1 MRLVMNEPVERM
13 DRPYA
18 RRWWALLVLCLS
30 LLIIV
35 MANTALTVAAPDMTR
50 DLGLSSADLQW
61 VIDGYTVPYA
71 ALMLLLGA
79 IGDKYSRRGALV
91 LGLVVFGGGAVAGS
105 LVGSSTGV
113 IAARAVMGVGAALI
127 MPATLSLLAATFPRA
142 ERAKAI
148 VLWTATAGLA
158 IAAGPLVAGALLENH
173 GWSSTFLINVPIAAL
188 AIVGALVL
196 VPPSKAAHHNRIDYV
211 GGLLSVVWIGSLVY
225 MIIEG
230 PHFGWGVKAVTA
242 AVVAGAG
249 LVLFVLWEL
258 RHPRP
263 VIDVRRFA
271 NRRFAGSNLAVAL
284 FFLAVFGAFY
294 YLTQHLQ
301 FVLGYDALDTGV
313 RMLPLAG
320 AVFVGSA
327 LTGYLTPRI
336 GMRFT
341 VTAGM
346 VGGTVALA
354 LLTRVDA
361 SSSYGDLVLPLV
373 MLGLAIGL
381 ALSPCTDAIMGAFPE
396 AELGVGG
403 AVNDTSL
410 ELGGSLGI
418 AILGSVLA
426 SSYSS
431 HLADATAGS
440 KLPAGA
446 LATAQDS
453 VGAGYAVAQGI
464 GDKARQLGEQAAQ
477 SANAEQ
483 AAQLKAQAGQ
493 LADGARQMADAVGS
507 SFSDAVAHTSLV
519 GAVILGVG
527 TVLVAVLLPSK
538 ARTEAEAEIDAD
550 ADADADADT
559 ETETG
564 VVSETGAGSETEAG
578 AVSDTETEAGSGT
591 DADAGSEAGVGAGVS
606 TGAEAPAGKPAEA
619 EKPVGSEGAS
629 EGGTEA
635 GTVTPRAAVS

>member
-1 MRLVMNEPVERM
+1 MRFVMNEPVERM

-35 MANTALTVAAPDMTR
+35 MANTALTVAAPDMTQ

-91 LGLVVFGGGAVAGS
+91 LGLVVFGGGAVYGYLAGS
-105 LVGSSTGV
+105 AATV
-113 IAARAVMGVGAALI
+113 IAARAVMGTGAALI

-148 VLWTATAGLA
+148 TLWTATAGLA
-158 IAAGPLVAGALLENH
+158 IAAGPLVAGALLQDH
-173 GWSSTFLINVPIAAL
+173 GWSSTFLINVPIAAVAL
-188 AIVGALVL
+188 VAALVL
-196 VPPSKAAHHNRIDYV
+196 VPPSRAAHHERIDYV
-211 GGLLSVVWIGSLVY
+211 GGLLSVVWVGSLVY

-242 AVVAGAG
+242 ATIAGAG
-249 LVLFVLWEL
+249 LVLFVVWEL

-263 VIDVRRFA
+263 VLDVRRFA
-271 NRRFAGSNLAVAL
+271 HRRFAGSNLAVAL

-301 FVLGYDALDTGV
+301 FVLGYDALQTGV

-336 GMRFT
+336 GMRIT

-346 VGGTVALA
+346 AGGTAALA
-354 LLTRVDA
+354 LLTRVD
-361 SSSYGDLVLPLV
+361 SGSTYGDFVLPLV
-373 MLGLAIGL
+373 ILGLAIGL

-396 AELGVGG
+396 SELGVGG

-426 SSYSS
+426 GSYSS
-431 HLADATAGS
+431 HLADATGGS
-440 KLPAGA
+440 GLPASA
-446 LATAQDS
+446 LSTAQDS

-464 GDKARQLGEQAAQ
+464 GDRARHL
-477 SANAEQ
+477 AEQ
-483 AAQLKAQAGQ
+483 AAHAQSAQQAGRLKAQADQ
-493 LADGARQMADAVGS
+493 LAHGARQMADAVGS
-507 SFSDAVAHTSLV
+507 SFADAVAHTSLV
-519 GAVILGVG
+519 GAVILGAG
-527 TVLVAVLLPSK
+527 TVLVAMLLP
-538 ARTEAEAEIDAD
+538 RR
-550 ADADADADT
+550 
-559 ETETG
+559 G
-564 VVSETGAGSETEAG
+564 RP
-578 AVSDTETEAGSGT
+578 
-591 DADAGSEAGVGAGVS
+591 
-606 TGAEAPAGKPAEA
+606 APAEQH
-619 EKPVGSEGAS
+619 SEERESA
-629 EGGTEA
+629 TA
-635 GTVTPRAAVS
+635 GTR

>member
-1 MRLVMNEPVERM
+1 MSMRLIRTEPVEGM
-13 DRPYA
+13 TRPYA

-35 MANTALTVAAPDMTR
+35 MANTALTVAAPDMTQ

-91 LGLVVFGGGAVAGS
+91 LGLVVFAGGSVAGS
-105 LVGSSTGV
+105 LVDSATGV

-148 VLWTATAGLA
+148 TLWTATAGLA
-158 IAAGPLVAGALLENH
+158 IAAGPLVAGALLEDH
-173 GWSSTFLINVPIAAL
+173 GWASTFLINVPIAAL
-188 AIVGALVL
+188 AIIGAFVL
-196 VPPSKAAHHNRIDYV
+196 VPPSKAGHHDRIDYV
-211 GGLLSVVWIGSLVY
+211 GGLLSVVWIGALVY

-230 PHFGWGVKAVTA
+230 PHFGWGVKAITA
-242 AVVAGAG
+242 AVAAG
-249 LVLFVLWEL
+249 LGLALFVVWEL

-263 VIDVRRFA
+263 VLDVRRFTQ
-271 NRRFAGSNLAVAL
+271 RRFAGSNLAVAL

-301 FVLGYDALDTGV
+301 FVLGYDALDTGL

-327 LTGYLTPRI
+327 LTGYFTPRV
-336 GMRFT
+336 GMKIT

-346 VGGTVALA
+346 VGGTAALA
-354 LLTRVDA
+354 LLSQVD
-361 SSSYGDLVLPLV
+361 SGSTYGAFVAPLV
-373 MLGLAIGL
+373 VLGLAIGL

-396 AELGVGG
+396 TELGVGG

-418 AILGSVLA
+418 AILGSLL
-426 SSYSS
+426 STSYAA
-431 HLADATAGS
+431 HLTDATNGS

-446 LATAQDS
+446 LSSAQDS
-453 VGAGYAVAQGI
+453 VGAGYQVAQAI
-464 GDKARQLGEQAAQ
+464 GDRAQ
-477 SANAEQ
+477 
-483 AAQLKAQAGQ
+483 Q
-493 LADGARQMADAVGS
+493 LAAGVTGGERGEAGTGGRVEDAGHPTRPGGTPDGGRGRLVLLGRGGPHQPDRGGHPGGGDGAGRCAAAGEERREGERERPRGGAEGTEDAASGADVLADS
-507 SFSDAVAHTSLV
+507 SDSPETSDS
-519 GAVILGVG
+519 
-527 TVLVAVLLPSK
+527 S
-538 ARTEAEAEIDAD
+538 EASSA
-550 ADADADADT
+550 
-559 ETETG
+559 
-564 VVSETGAGSETEAG
+564 SEGSETPE
-578 AVSDTETEAGSGT
+578 
-591 DADAGSEAGVGAGVS
+591 
-606 TGAEAPAGKPAEA
+606 
-619 EKPVGSEGAS
+619 AS
-629 EGGTEA
+629 ELTRTG
-635 GTVTPRAAVS
+635 R

>member
-1 MRLVMNEPVERM
+1 MRLVMTEPAERM

-35 MANTALTVAAPDMTR
+35 MANTALTVAAPDMTE

-91 LGLVVFGGGAVAGS
+91 LGLVVFGGGAVSGYLAGS
-105 LVGSSTGV
+105 ADAV
-113 IAARAVMGVGAALI
+113 IAARAVMGAGAAMI

-148 VLWTATAGLA
+148 TLWTATAGLA
-158 IAAGPLVAGALLENH
+158 IAAGPLVAGALLEHH
-173 GWSSTFLINVPIAAL
+173 GWSSTFLINVPVAAL
-188 AIVGALVL
+188 AIVGAFVL
-196 VPPSKAAHHNRIDYV
+196 VPPSKAGRRGRIDYG
-211 GGLLSVVWIGSLVY
+211 GGLLSVVWIGALVY

-230 PHFGWGVKAVTA
+230 PHFGWGAKAVTA
-242 AVVAGAG
+242 AVVAGVA
-249 LVLFVLWEL
+249 LVAFVLWEL

-263 VIDVRRFA
+263 VLDVRRFTD
-271 NRRFAGSNLAVAL
+271 RGFAGSNLAVAL

-301 FVLGYDALDTGV
+301 FVLGYDALDTGL

-327 LTGYLTPRI
+327 LTGYLTPRV
-336 GMRFT
+336 GMKWT

-346 VGGTVALA
+346 AGGTAALA
-354 LLTRVDA
+354 LLTQVD
-361 SSSYGDLVLPLV
+361 SGSSYGDFVAPLIV
-373 MLGLAIGL
+373 LGLAIGL

-396 AELGVGG
+396 SELGVGG

-418 AILGSVLA
+418 AILGSLLA
-426 SSYSS
+426 TSYSG
-431 HLADATAGS
+431 HLSDATAGS
-440 KLPAGA
+440 RLPGSS
-446 LATAQDS
+446 LSTAQDS

-464 GDKARQLGEQAAQ
+464 GDRARQL
-477 SANAEQ
+477 AEQ
-483 AAQLKAQAGQ
+483 AVHTSDPQQAERLRAQAEQ
-493 LADGARQMADAVGS
+493 LASGARQMADAVGA

-519 GAVILGVG
+519 GAVVLGVG
-527 TVLVAVLLPSK
+527 TVAVALLLPGRGK
-538 ARTEAEAEIDAD
+538 AVEESAEEGRQTE
-550 ADADADADT
+550 
-559 ETETG
+559 
-564 VVSETGAGSETEAG
+564 S
-578 AVSDTETEAGSGT
+578 
-591 DADAGSEAGVGAGVS
+591 VGA
-606 TGAEAPAGKPAEA
+606 
-619 EKPVGSEGAS
+619 
-629 EGGTEA
+629 
-635 GTVTPRAAVS
+635 R

>member
-1 MRLVMNEPVERM
+1 MGLVIKEPVETM
-13 DRPYA
+13 GAPYR

-35 MANTALTVAAPDMTR
+35 MANTALTVAAPDMTK
-50 DLGLSSADLQW
+50 DLGLSSSDLQW

-91 LGLVVFGGGAVAGS
+91 LGLLVFAGASVAGS
-105 LVGSSTGV
+105 LVESSTGV
-113 IAARAVMGVGAALI
+113 IASRAVMGVGAALI
-127 MPATLSLLAATFPRA
+127 MPATLSLLASTFPRA

-148 VLWTATAGLA
+148 LLWTATAGIA

-173 GWSSTFLINVPIAAL
+173 GWASTFLINVPIALL
-188 AIVGALVL
+188 AVVGAFVL
-196 VPPSKAAHHNRIDYV
+196 VPPSRAAHHDRIDYV
-211 GGLLSVVWIGSLVY
+211 GGLLSVVSVGALVY
-225 MIIEG
+225 MIIQG
-230 PHFGWGVKAVTA
+230 PHFGWDAKAITA
-242 AVVAGAG
+242 AVVAGLG
-249 LVLFVLWEL
+249 FVFFVLWEL

-263 VIDVRRFA
+263 VLNVRRFA
-271 NRRFAGSNLAVAL
+271 HRMFSGSLLAVAL

-301 FVLGYDALDTGV
+301 FVLGYTPLETGI

-327 LTGYLTPRI
+327 LTGLLTPRL
-336 GMRFT
+336 GMKVT
-341 VTAGM
+341 VSAGM
-346 VGGTVALA
+346 VAGTVALA
-354 LLTRVDA
+354 LLTRVD
-361 SSSYGDLVLPLV
+361 SGSGYGDFLAPLII
-373 MLGLAIGL
+373 LGVAIGL

-426 SSYSS
+426 KSYSS
-431 HLADATAGS
+431 HLADATAGT
-440 KLPAGA
+440 KLPASA

-464 GDKARQLGEQAAQ
+464 GDQARQLGAQALHAGTPQ
-477 SANAEQ
+477 Q
-483 AAQLKAQAGQ
+483 AAQLKAQAEQ
-493 LADGARQMADAVGS
+493 LAAGAQQMSHAVGS
-507 SFSDAVAHTSLV
+507 AFSDAVARTSLV

-527 TVLVAVLLPSK
+527 TVLVAVLLPRRDK
-538 ARTEAEAEIDAD
+538 GEAQP
-550 ADADADADT
+550 
-559 ETETG
+559 
-564 VVSETGAGSETEAG
+564 SET
-578 AVSDTETEAGSGT
+578 
-591 DADAGSEAGVGAGVS
+591 
-606 TGAEAPAGKPAEA
+606 AEERRTL
-619 EKPVGSEGAS
+619 PV
-629 EGGTEA
+629 
-635 GTVTPRAAVS
+635 

>member
-1 MRLVMNEPVERM
+1 MRLVMTEPAERM

-35 MANTALTVAAPDMTR
+35 MANTALTVAAPDMTE

-91 LGLVVFGGGAVAGS
+91 LGLVVFAGGAVSGYLAGS
-105 LVGSSTGV
+105 AESV
-113 IAARAVMGVGAALI
+113 IAARAVMGAGAAMI

-148 VLWTATAGLA
+148 TLWTATAGLA
-158 IAAGPLVAGALLENH
+158 IAAGPLVAGALLEHH
-173 GWSSTFLINVPIAAL
+173 GWSSTFLINVPVAAL
-188 AIVGALVL
+188 AVVGALVL
-196 VPPSKAAHHNRIDYV
+196 VPPSKAGHHGRIDYG
-211 GGLLSVVWIGSLVY
+211 GGLLSVVWIGALVY
-225 MIIEG
+225 TIIEG
-230 PHFGWGVKAVTA
+230 PHFGWGTKAVTA
-242 AVVAGAG
+242 AVVAGVA
-249 LVLFVLWEL
+249 LVAFVLWEL

-263 VIDVRRFA
+263 VLDVRRFTD
-271 NRRFAGSNLAVAL
+271 RGFAGSNLAVAL

-301 FVLGYDALDTGV
+301 FVLGYDALDTGL

-327 LTGYLTPRI
+327 LTGYLTPRV
-336 GMRFT
+336 GMKWT

-346 VGGTVALA
+346 VGGTAALA
-354 LLTRVDA
+354 LLTQVD
-361 SSSYGDLVLPLV
+361 SGSSYGDFVAPLIV
-373 MLGLAIGL
+373 LGLAIGL

-396 AELGVGG
+396 SELGVGG

-418 AILGSVLA
+418 AVLGSLLA
-426 SSYSS
+426 TSYSG
-431 HLADATAGS
+431 HLSGATAGS
-440 KLPAGA
+440 RLPGSS
-446 LATAQDS
+446 LETAQDS

-464 GDKARQLGEQAAQ
+464 GDRARQL
-477 SANAEQ
+477 AEQ
-483 AAQLKAQAGQ
+483 AAHTSDPQQAERLRAQAEQ
-493 LADGARQMADAVGS
+493 LAGGARQMADAVGS
-507 SFSDAVAHTSLV
+507 SFADAVAHTSLA

-527 TVLVAVLLPSK
+527 TVVVAVLLPRKGK
-538 ARTEAEAEIDAD
+538 AVDE
-550 ADADADADT
+550 
-559 ETETG
+559 
-564 VVSETGAGSETEAG
+564 
-578 AVSDTETEAGSGT
+578 
-591 DADAGSEAGVGAGVS
+591 
-606 TGAEAPAGKPAEA
+606 GAEDRES
-619 EKPVGSEGAS
+619 ESVG
-629 EGGTEA
+629 
-635 GTVTPRAAVS
+635 

>member
-1 MRLVMNEPVERM
+1 MRLVMTEPVERM
-13 DRPYA
+13 ERPYA

-35 MANTALTVAAPDMTR
+35 MANTALTVAAPDMTK

-91 LGLVVFGGGAVAGS
+91 LGLVVFGGGAVFGYLADS
-105 LVGSSTGV
+105 AATV

-148 VLWTATAGLA
+148 TLWTATAGLA
-158 IAAGPLVAGALLENH
+158 IAAGPVVAGALLRDH
-173 GWSSTFLINVPIAAL
+173 GWSSTFLINVPVAAVALIAAF
-188 AIVGALVL
+188 VL
-196 VPPSKAAHHNRIDYV
+196 VPPSKAGHHDRIDYV
-211 GGLLSVVWIGSLVY
+211 GGVLSVIWTAALVY

-230 PHFGWGVKAVTA
+230 PHFGWGAKAIGA
-242 AVVAGAG
+242 AVVAGVG
-249 LVLFVLWEL
+249 LVVFVLWEL

-263 VIDVRRFA
+263 ILDVRRFTA
-271 NRRFAGSNLAVAL
+271 RRFAGSNLAVAL

-301 FVLGYDALDTGV
+301 FVLGYDALQTGV

-327 LTGYLTPRI
+327 LTALLTPRV
-336 GMRFT
+336 GMKWT
-341 VTAGM
+341 VGAGM
-346 VGGTVALA
+346 AGGTVALA

-361 SSSYGDLVLPLV
+361 GSAYGDFVAPLII
-373 MLGLAIGL
+373 LGLAIGL

-396 AELGVGG
+396 SELGVGG

-418 AILGSVLA
+418 AILGSLLA
-426 SSYSS
+426 TSYSD
-431 HLADATAGS
+431 HLSDATQGS
-440 KLPAGA
+440 KLPASA
-446 LATAQDS
+446 LDTAQDS

-464 GDKARQLGEQAAQ
+464 GEKAHEAAARAQQATDPQ
-477 SANAEQ
+477 Q
-483 AAQLKAQAGQ
+483 AAQLKQQAGE
-493 LADGARQMADAVGS
+493 LASGARQMADAVGS
-507 SFSDAVAHTSLV
+507 AFSDAVAHTSLV

-527 TVLVAVLLPSK
+527 TVLVAVLLP
-538 ARTEAEAEIDAD
+538 RREAA
-550 ADADADADT
+550 
-559 ETETG
+559 
-564 VVSETGAGSETEAG
+564 
-578 AVSDTETEAGSGT
+578 
-591 DADAGSEAGVGAGVS
+591 
-606 TGAEAPAGKPAEA
+606 APGGQDA
-619 EKPVGSEGAS
+619 EKELADSRTA
-629 EGGTEA
+629 
-635 GTVTPRAAVS
+635 

>member
-1 MRLVMNEPVERM
+1 MRLVMNEPAERM

-79 IGDKYSRRGALV
+79 IGDKYSRRGALA
-91 LGLVVFGGGAVAGS
+91 LGLVVFGGGAVLGYFADS
-105 LVGSSTGV
+105 AAAV

-142 ERAKAI
+142 ERVKAI
-148 VLWTATAGLA
+148 TLWTATAGLA
-158 IAAGPLVAGALLENH
+158 IAAGPLVAGALLQDH
-173 GWSSTFLINVPIAAL
+173 GWSSTFLINVPVAAVAL
-188 AIVGALVL
+188 VGTFVL
-196 VPPSKAAHHNRIDYV
+196 VPPSRAARHGRIDYV

-230 PHFGWGVKAVTA
+230 PHFGWDAKAVTA
-242 AVVAGAG
+242 AAVAGVS
-249 LVLFVLWEL
+249 LVAFVLWEL

-263 VIDVRRFA
+263 VLDVRRFTQ
-271 NRRFAGSNLAVAL
+271 RRFAGSNLAVAL

-301 FVLGYDALDTGV
+301 FVLGYDALATGL

-320 AVFVGSA
+320 AVFAGSA
-327 LTGYLTPRI
+327 LTGYLTPRV
-336 GMRFT
+336 GMKWT

-346 VGGTVALA
+346 VGGTAALA
-354 LLTRVDA
+354 LLTRVDG
-361 SSSYGDLVLPLV
+361 SSGYGDLVAPLV
-373 MLGLAIGL
+373 ILGLAIGL

-396 AELGVGG
+396 SELGVGG

-418 AILGSVLA
+418 AILGSLL
-426 SSYSS
+426 STSYAQ
-431 HLADATAGS
+431 HLSDATAGS
-440 KLPAGA
+440 GLPAGA
-446 LATAQDS
+446 LSTAQDS

-464 GDKARQLGEQAAQ
+464 GEKAQKLAAQAAHATDPQ
-477 SANAEQ
+477 Q
-483 AAQLKAQAGQ
+483 AAQLKAQAGG
-493 LADGARQMADAVGS
+493 LAEGAQRMKEAVGS
-507 SFSDAVAHTSLV
+507 AFSDAVAHTSLV

-527 TVLVAVLLPSK
+527 TLAVALLLPRGA
-538 ARTEAEAEIDAD
+538 ARDEQPAEEAKE
-550 ADADADADT
+550 
-559 ETETG
+559 
-564 VVSETGAGSETEAG
+564 
-578 AVSDTETEAGSGT
+578 
-591 DADAGSEAGVGAGVS
+591 
-606 TGAEAPAGKPAEA
+606 PAG
-619 EKPVGSEGAS
+619 
-629 EGGTEA
+629 GG
-635 GTVTPRAAVS
+635 VKSAARV

>member
-1 MRLVMNEPVERM
+1 MRLVMNQPVDRM
-13 DRPYA
+13 ERPYP

-35 MANTALTVAAPDMTR
+35 MANTALTVAAPDMTQ

-91 LGLVVFGGGAVAGS
+91 LGLVVFAGGAVFGYLAGS
-105 LVGSSTGV
+105 AGQV

-173 GWSSTFLINVPIAAL
+173 GWSATFLINVPVAAVAL
-188 AIVGALVL
+188 VGAFVL
-196 VPPSKAAHHNRIDYV
+196 VPPSKAGHHDRVDLV
-211 GGLLSVVWIGSLVY
+211 GGLLSVVWIGALVY

-230 PHFGWGVKAVTA
+230 PHFGWGPKAVTA
-242 AVVAGAG
+242 AVVAGVG
-249 LVLFVLWEL
+249 LLAFVGWEL
-258 RHPRP
+258 RHPNA
-263 VIDVRRFA
+263 VLDVRRFA
-271 NRRFAGSNLAVAL
+271 HRGFAGANLAVAL

-301 FVLGYDALDTGV
+301 FVLGYDALDTGL

-327 LTGYLTPRI
+327 LTGYLTPRT
-336 GMRFT
+336 GMKWT
-341 VTAGM
+341 VGAGM
-346 VGGTVALA
+346 ALGTLALA

-361 SSSYGDLVLPLV
+361 GSAYGDFVAPLII
-373 MLGLAIGL
+373 LGVAIGL

-396 AELGVGG
+396 SDLGVGG

-418 AILGSVLA
+418 AILGSLLGT
-426 SSYSS
+426 SYSD
-431 HLADATAGS
+431 HLADAADGAG
-440 KLPAGA
+440 LPAA
-446 LATAQDS
+446 TLATAQDS
-453 VGAGYAVAQGI
+453 VGAGYEVARGV
-464 GDKARQLGEQAAQ
+464 GEKAQALAAQAAQ
-477 SANAEQ
+477 ATDPQQ
-483 AAQLKAQAGQ
+483 AAGLKAQAEQ
-493 LADGARQMADAVGS
+493 LAQGARQMADAVGS
-507 SFSDAVAHTSLV
+507 SFADAVAHTSLV

-527 TVLVAVLLPSK
+527 TVLVTLLLPRK
-538 ARTEAEAEIDAD
+538 
-550 ADADADADT
+550 
-559 ETETG
+559 G
-564 VVSETGAGSETEAG
+564 AG
-578 AVSDTETEAGSGT
+578 AVEIGVTRSESTEEGDGGTEGEQ
-591 DADAGSEAGVGAGVS
+591 SEDRKSEG
-606 TGAEAPAGKPAEA
+606 GKPADEQA
-619 EKPVGSEGAS
+619 RSEHARGDGSGGDDSGGEGS
-629 EGGTEA
+629 RSRKGGR
-635 GTVTPRAAVS
+635 GRADKESARR

>member
-1 MRLVMNEPVERM
+1 MRLVMTEPAERM
-13 DRPYA
+13 DRPYT

-35 MANTALTVAAPDMTR
+35 MANTALTVAAPAMTE

-91 LGLVVFGGGAVAGS
+91 LGLVVFGGGAVSGYLADS
-105 LVGSSTGV
+105 ATAV
-113 IAARAVMGVGAALI
+113 IAARAVMGAGAAMI

-148 VLWTATAGLA
+148 TLWTATAGLA
-158 IAAGPLVAGALLENH
+158 IAAGPLVAGALLEHH
-173 GWSSTFLINVPIAAL
+173 GWSSTFLINVPVAAL
-188 AIVGALVL
+188 AIVGAFVL
-196 VPPSKAAHHNRIDYV
+196 VPPSKAAHPGRIDYG
-211 GGLLSVVWIGSLVY
+211 GGLLSVLWIGALVY

-230 PHFGWGVKAVTA
+230 PHFGWGTKAVTA
-242 AVVAGAG
+242 AVVAVVA
-249 LVLFVLWEL
+249 LVAFVLWEL

-263 VIDVRRFA
+263 VLDVRRFTD
-271 NRRFAGSNLAVAL
+271 RRFAGSNLAVAL

-301 FVLGYDALDTGV
+301 FVLGYDALDTGL

-327 LTGYLTPRI
+327 LTGYLTPRT
-336 GMRFT
+336 GMKWT

-346 VGGTVALA
+346 VGGTAALA
-354 LLTRVDA
+354 LLTRVD
-361 SSSYGDLVLPLV
+361 SGSSYGDFVAPLIV
-373 MLGLAIGL
+373 LGLAIGL

-396 AELGVGG
+396 SELGVGG

-418 AILGSVLA
+418 AILGSLLA
-426 SSYSS
+426 TSYSG
-431 HLADATAGS
+431 HLSDATAGS
-440 KLPAGA
+440 RLPGSS
-446 LATAQDS
+446 LETAQDS

-464 GDKARQLGEQAAQ
+464 GDKARQL
-477 SANAEQ
+477 AEQ
-483 AAQLKAQAGQ
+483 AAHASDPQQAERLKAQAGQ
-493 LADGARQMADAVGS
+493 LADGARQMADAVGA

-519 GAVILGVG
+519 GAVVLGVG
-527 TVLVAVLLPSK
+527 TVVVALLLPGRGK
-538 ARTEAEAEIDAD
+538 AVEEPVEEDRQAE
-550 ADADADADT
+550 
-559 ETETG
+559 
-564 VVSETGAGSETEAG
+564 S
-578 AVSDTETEAGSGT
+578 
-591 DADAGSEAGVGAGVS
+591 VGA
-606 TGAEAPAGKPAEA
+606 
-619 EKPVGSEGAS
+619 
-629 EGGTEA
+629 
-635 GTVTPRAAVS
+635 R

>member
-13 DRPYA
+13 EGGPYA
-18 RRWWALLVLCLS
+18 KRWWALLVLCLS

-35 MANTALTVAAPDMTR
+35 MANTALTVAAPDMTQ
-50 DLGLSSADLQW
+50 DLGLTSSDLQW

-91 LGLVVFGGGAVAGS
+91 LGLVVFGAGSVAGS
-105 LVGSSTGV
+105 LVDSSTGV
-113 IAARAVMGVGAALI
+113 IAARAVMGVGAAMI

-173 GWSSTFLINVPIAAL
+173 GWSSTFLINVPVAAL
-188 AIVGALVL
+188 AIVGAFTL
-196 VPPSKAAHHNRIDYV
+196 VPPSKAARHGRIDYV
-211 GGLLSVVWIGSLVY
+211 GGLLSVVWTGALVY
-225 MIIEG
+225 MIIQG
-230 PHFGWGVKAVTA
+230 PHFGWDAKAVAA

-249 LVLFVLWEL
+249 LVAFVAWEL

-263 VIDVRRFA
+263 VLDVRRFLD
-271 NRRFAGSNLAVAL
+271 RGFAGSNLAVAL

-301 FVLGYDALDTGV
+301 FVLGYDPFDTGV

-327 LTGYLTPRI
+327 LTGFLTPRL
-336 GMRFT
+336 GMKVT

-346 VGGTVALA
+346 ALGTLALA

-361 SSSYGDLVLPLV
+361 ASAYGDFVAPLV
-373 MLGLAIGL
+373 VLGVAIGL

-418 AILGSVLA
+418 ALLGSVLA

-431 HLADATAGS
+431 HLADATEGS
-440 KLPAGA
+440 GLPASA

-453 VGAGYAVAQGI
+453 VGAGYAVAHGI
-464 GDKARQLGEQAAQ
+464 GEQAAH
-477 SANAEQ
+477 AAPAQ
-483 AAQLKAQAGQ
+483 AAQLAE
-493 LADGARQMADAVGS
+493 GARRMTDAVGS
-507 SFSDAVAHTSLV
+507 AFADAVAHTSLV
-519 GAVILGVG
+519 GAAILAVG
-527 TVLVAVLLPSK
+527 TVLVAALLPGRK
-538 ARTEAEAEIDAD
+538 ARTEAEAE
-550 ADADADADT
+550 
-559 ETETG
+559 TG
-564 VVSETGAGSETEAG
+564 DRE
-578 AVSDTETEAGSGT
+578 
-591 DADAGSEAGVGAGVS
+591 
-606 TGAEAPAGKPAEA
+606 
-619 EKPVGSEGAS
+619 PVR
-629 EGGTEA
+629 
-635 GTVTPRAAVS
+635 V

>member
-1 MRLVMNEPVERM
+1 MGA
-13 DRPYA
+13 PYR

-35 MANTALTVAAPDMTR
+35 MANTALTVAAPDMTK
-50 DLGLSSADLQW
+50 DLGLSSSDLQW

-91 LGLVVFGGGAVAGS
+91 LGLLVFAGASVAGS
-105 LVGSSTGV
+105 LVDSSTGV
-113 IAARAVMGVGAALI
+113 IASRAVMGVGAALI
-127 MPATLSLLAATFPRA
+127 MPATLSLLASTFPRA

-148 VLWTATAGLA
+148 LLWTATAGIA

-173 GWSSTFLINVPIAAL
+173 GWASTFLINVPIALL
-188 AIVGALVL
+188 AVLGAFVL
-196 VPPSKAAHHNRIDYV
+196 VPPSKAAHHDRIDYV
-211 GGLLSVVWIGSLVY
+211 GGLLSVVSVGALVY
-225 MIIEG
+225 MIIQG
-230 PHFGWGVKAVTA
+230 PHFGWDAKAISA
-242 AVVAGAG
+242 AVVAGLG
-249 LVLFVLWEL
+249 FVVFVLWEL

-263 VIDVRRFA
+263 VLDVRRFA
-271 NRRFAGSNLAVAL
+271 HRMFSGSLLAVAL

-301 FVLGYDALDTGV
+301 FVLGYTPLETGI

-327 LTGYLTPRI
+327 LTGFLTPRL
-336 GMRFT
+336 GMKVT

-346 VGGTVALA
+346 VAGTVALA
-354 LLTRVDA
+354 LLTRIDA
-361 SSSYGDLVLPLV
+361 GSGYGDFLAPLII
-373 MLGLAIGL
+373 LGVAIGL

-426 SSYSS
+426 GSYSS

-440 KLPAGA
+440 KLPASA

-464 GDKARQLGEQAAQ
+464 GEQAKQLGAQALHAGTPQ
-477 SANAEQ
+477 Q
-483 AAQLKAQAGQ
+483 AAQLKAQAEQ
-493 LADGARQMADAVGS
+493 LGAGAQQMSHAVGS
-507 SFSDAVAHTSLV
+507 AFSDAVAHTSLI

-527 TVLVAVLLPSK
+527 TVLVAVLLPRRGK
-538 ARTEAEAEIDAD
+538 GDAQQEQASD
-550 ADADADADT
+550 
-559 ETETG
+559 
-564 VVSETGAGSETEAG
+564 GSEREP
-578 AVSDTETEAGSGT
+578 VS
-591 DADAGSEAGVGAGVS
+591 V
-606 TGAEAPAGKPAEA
+606 
-619 EKPVGSEGAS
+619 
-629 EGGTEA
+629 
-635 GTVTPRAAVS
+635 

>member
-1 MRLVMNEPVERM
+1 MRLVMNQPVERM

-35 MANTALTVAAPDMTR
+35 MANTALTVAAPDMTT

-71 ALMLLLGA
+71 ALMLLFGA

-91 LGLVVFGGGAVAGS
+91 LGLVVFGAGAVTGS
-105 LVGSSTGV
+105 LVDSATGV
-113 IAARAVMGVGAALI
+113 ITARAIMGFGAALI

-148 VLWTATAGLA
+148 LLWTATAGLA

-173 GWSSTFLINVPIAAL
+173 GWASTFLINVPVAAVAL
-188 AIVGALVL
+188 VGALVL
-196 VPPSKAAHHNRIDYV
+196 VPPSKAGHHDRIDYV

-242 AVVAGAG
+242 AVVAGVG
-249 LVLFVLWEL
+249 LVLFVVWEL

-263 VIDVRRFA
+263 VLNVRRFA
-271 NRRFAGSNLAVAL
+271 GRRFAGSNLAVAL

-294 YLTQHLQ
+294 YLTQDLQ
-301 FVLGYDALDTGV
+301 FVLGYDALETGV

-327 LTGYLTPRI
+327 LTGYLTPRL
-336 GMRFT
+336 GMRVT

-346 VGGTVALA
+346 VGGTTALA
-354 LLTRVDA
+354 LLTRIDSA
-361 SSSYGDLVLPLV
+361 SSYGDFVAPLV
-373 MLGLAIGL
+373 ILGLAIGL
-381 ALSPCTDAIMGAFPE
+381 ALSPSTDAIMGAFPE
-396 AELGVGG
+396 SELGVGG

-418 AILGSVLA
+418 AILGSLL
-426 SSYSS
+426 STSYGS

-440 KLPAGA
+440 KLPSST
-446 LATAQDS
+446 LSTAQDS
-453 VGAGYAVAQGI
+453 VGAGYAVASAMS
-464 GDKARQLGEQAAQ
+464 DRAQAL
-477 SANAEQ
+477 AEQ
-483 AAQLKAQAGQ
+483 AASAGSAERAAQLKSQAGE
-493 LADGARQMADAVGS
+493 LATGAKQMAEAVGA

-519 GAVILGVG
+519 GAVVLGVG
-527 TVLVAVLLPSK
+527 TVLVGVLLPGRVGEVAS
-538 ARTEAEAEIDAD
+538 TEVEE
-550 ADADADADT
+550 
-559 ETETG
+559 ELE
-564 VVSETGAGSETEAG
+564 VVGAGSSAG
-578 AVSDTETEAGSGT
+578 
-591 DADAGSEAGVGAGVS
+591 
-606 TGAEAPAGKPAEA
+606 
-619 EKPVGSEGAS
+619 
-629 EGGTEA
+629 
-635 GTVTPRAAVS
+635 

>member
-1 MRLVMNEPVERM
+1 MRLVINEPVERM

-91 LGLVVFGGGAVAGS
+91 LGLVVFGGGAVFGS
-105 LVGSSTGV
+105 LADSATTV

-148 VLWTATAGLA
+148 TLWTATAGLA
-158 IAAGPLVAGALLENH
+158 IAAGPVVAGALLKDH
-173 GWSSTFLINVPIAAL
+173 GWASTFLINVPIAA
-188 AIVGALVL
+188 VALVAALAL
-196 VPPSKAAHHNRIDYV
+196 VPPSRARHHERIDHV
-211 GGLLSVVWIGSLVY
+211 GGLLSVIWIGSLVY

-230 PHFGWGVKAVTA
+230 PHFGWDAKAVTA
-242 AVVAGAG
+242 AAVAGAG
-249 LVLFVLWEL
+249 LVAFVLWEL

-263 VIDVRRFA
+263 IIDVRRFTA
-271 NRRFAGSNLAVAL
+271 RRFAGSNLAVAL

-301 FVLGYDALDTGV
+301 FVLGYDALATGL

-320 AVFVGSA
+320 AVFAGSA
-327 LTGYLTPRI
+327 LTGYLTPRV
-336 GMRFT
+336 GMRWT

-346 VGGTVALA
+346 AGGTAALA
-354 LLTRVDA
+354 LLTRVDG
-361 SSSYGDLVLPLV
+361 SSSYGDFVAPLV
-373 MLGLAIGL
+373 ILGLAIGL

-396 AELGVGG
+396 SELGVGG

-418 AILGSVLA
+418 AILGSLL
-426 SSYSS
+426 STSYSH
-431 HLADATAGS
+431 HLSDTTAGS
-440 KLPAGA
+440 GLPASA
-446 LATAQDS
+446 LSTAQDS

-464 GDKARQLGEQAAQ
+464 GDKARHLAAQAAHASDPQ
-477 SANAEQ
+477 Q

-493 LADGARQMADAVGS
+493 LAQGARRMRDAVGS
-507 SFSDAVAHTSLV
+507 SFADAVAHTSLV
-519 GAVILGVG
+519 GAVILGLG
-527 TVLVAVLLPSK
+527 TLAVALLLPRGT
-538 ARTEAEAEIDAD
+538 ARAAQPAEEVK
-550 ADADADADT
+550 
-559 ETETG
+559 ELVE
-564 VVSETGAGSETEAG
+564 S
-578 AVSDTETEAGSGT
+578 
-591 DADAGSEAGVGAGVS
+591 GAGVN
-606 TGAEAPAGKPAEA
+606 
-619 EKPVGSEGAS
+619 
-629 EGGTEA
+629 
-635 GTVTPRAAVS
+635 

>member
-13 DRPYA
+13 DRPYP

-50 DLGLSSADLQW
+50 DLGLTSADLQW

-91 LGLVVFGGGAVAGS
+91 LGLVVFGGGAVFGYLAGS
-105 LVGSSTGV
+105 AATV

-148 VLWTATAGLA
+148 TLWTATAGLA
-158 IAAGPLVAGALLENH
+158 IAAGPVVAGALLKDH
-173 GWSSTFLINVPIAAL
+173 GWSSTFLINVPIAA
-188 AIVGALVL
+188 VALVAAFVL
-196 VPPSKAAHHNRIDYV
+196 VPPSKAAHHDRIDVV
-211 GGLLSVVWIGSLVY
+211 GGLLSVVWIGALVY

-230 PHFGWGVKAVTA
+230 PHFGWGTKAVTA
-242 AVVAGAG
+242 AVVAGVG
-249 LVLFVLWEL
+249 LVLFVAWEL

-263 VIDVRRFA
+263 VLDVRRFA
-271 NRRFAGSNLAVAL
+271 HRRFAGSNLAVAL

-301 FVLGYDALDTGV
+301 FVLGYDALQTGV

-327 LTGYLTPRI
+327 LTGFLTPRV
-336 GMRFT
+336 GMRIT

-346 VGGTVALA
+346 VGGTAALA
-354 LLTRVDA
+354 LLTRIDA
-361 SSSYGDLVLPLV
+361 GSAYGDFVLPLV
-373 MLGLAIGL
+373 ILGLAIGL
-381 ALSPCTDAIMGAFPE
+381 ALSPCTDAIMGSFPE

-403 AVNDTSL
+403 AVNDTSI

-418 AILGSVLA
+418 ALLGSVLA
-426 SSYSS
+426 NSYSS
-431 HLADATAGS
+431 HLADATTGS
-440 KLPAGA
+440 RLPART
-446 LATAQDS
+446 LDTAQDS

-464 GDKARQLGEQAAQ
+464 GDKARQLAEQAAHASSPQ
-477 SANAEQ
+477 Q
-483 AAQLKAQAGQ
+483 AAQLKAQADQ
-493 LADGARQMADAVGS
+493 LAHGARQMADAVGS
-507 SFSDAVAHTSLV
+507 SFADAVAHTSLV

-527 TVLVAVLLPSK
+527 TVLVAALLPRK
-538 ARTEAEAEIDAD
+538 DR
-550 ADADADADT
+550 
-559 ETETG
+559 
-564 VVSETGAGSETEAG
+564 
-578 AVSDTETEAGSGT
+578 
-591 DADAGSEAGVGAGVS
+591 
-606 TGAEAPAGKPAEA
+606 PAQPAEEKA
-619 EKPVGSEGAS
+619 EERELV
-629 EGGTEA
+629 
-635 GTVTPRAAVS
+635 AAERH

>member
-1 MRLVMNEPVERM
+1 MRLVMTEPVERM
-13 DRPYA
+13 ERPYA

-35 MANTALTVAAPDMTR
+35 MANTALTVAAPDMTK

-91 LGLVVFGGGAVAGS
+91 LGLVVFGGGAVFGYLADS
-105 LVGSSTGV
+105 AATV

-148 VLWTATAGLA
+148 TLWTATAGLA
-158 IAAGPLVAGALLENH
+158 IAAGPVVAGALLRDH
-173 GWSSTFLINVPIAAL
+173 GWSSTFLINVPVAA
-188 AIVGALVL
+188 VALVAAFAL
-196 VPPSKAAHHNRIDYV
+196 VPPSKAGHHDRIDYV
-211 GGLLSVVWIGSLVY
+211 GGVLSVIWTAALVY

-230 PHFGWGVKAVTA
+230 PHFGWGAKAIGA

-249 LVLFVLWEL
+249 LVAFVLWEL

-263 VIDVRRFA
+263 LLDVRRFTA
-271 NRRFAGSNLAVAL
+271 RRFAGSNLAVAL

-301 FVLGYDALDTGV
+301 FVLGYDALQTGV

-320 AVFVGSA
+320 AVFAGSA
-327 LTGYLTPRI
+327 LTAVLTPRV
-336 GMRFT
+336 GMKWT
-341 VTAGM
+341 VGAGM
-346 VGGTVALA
+346 AGGTVALA

-361 SSSYGDLVLPLV
+361 GSTYGDFVAPLII
-373 MLGLAIGL
+373 LGLAIGL

-396 AELGVGG
+396 SELGVGG

-418 AILGSVLA
+418 AILGSLLA
-426 SSYSS
+426 TSYSG
-431 HLADATAGS
+431 HLSDATQGS
-440 KLPAGA
+440 KLPASA
-446 LATAQDS
+446 LDTAQDS

-464 GDKARQLGEQAAQ
+464 GEKAHQAAARAQ
-477 SANAEQ
+477 QATDPQQ
-483 AAQLKAQAGQ
+483 AAQLKQQAGE
-493 LADGARQMADAVGS
+493 LASGARQMADAVGS
-507 SFSDAVAHTSLV
+507 AFSDAVAHTSLV
-519 GAVILGVG
+519 GAVILGIG
-527 TVLVAVLLPSK
+527 TVLVAVLLP
-538 ARTEAEAEIDAD
+538 RHEAAAQERENAD
-550 ADADADADT
+550 KELADSQTA
-559 ETETG
+559 
-564 VVSETGAGSETEAG
+564 
-578 AVSDTETEAGSGT
+578 
-591 DADAGSEAGVGAGVS
+591 
-606 TGAEAPAGKPAEA
+606 
-619 EKPVGSEGAS
+619 
-629 EGGTEA
+629 
-635 GTVTPRAAVS
+635 

>member
-1 MRLVMNEPVERM
+1 MRLVMTEPAERM

-35 MANTALTVAAPDMTR
+35 MANTALTVAAPDMTE

-91 LGLVVFGGGAVAGS
+91 LGLVVFAGGAVSGYLAGS
-105 LVGSSTGV
+105 ADAV
-113 IAARAVMGVGAALI
+113 IAARAVMGAGAAMI

-148 VLWTATAGLA
+148 TLWTATAGLA
-158 IAAGPLVAGALLENH
+158 IAAGPLVAGALLEHH
-173 GWSSTFLINVPIAAL
+173 GWSSTFLINVPVAAL
-188 AIVGALVL
+188 AIVGALAL
-196 VPPSKAAHHNRIDYV
+196 VPPSKAGHHGRIDYG
-211 GGLLSVVWIGSLVY
+211 GGLLSVVWIAALVY

-230 PHFGWGVKAVTA
+230 PHFGWGAKAVTA
-242 AVVAGAG
+242 AGVAGVA
-249 LVLFVLWEL
+249 LVAFVLWEL

-263 VIDVRRFA
+263 VLDVRRFTD
-271 NRRFAGSNLAVAL
+271 RRFAGSNLAVAL

-301 FVLGYDALDTGV
+301 FVLGYDALDTGM

-327 LTGYLTPRI
+327 LTGYLTPRV
-336 GMRFT
+336 GMKWT

-346 VGGTVALA
+346 VGGTAALA
-354 LLTRVDA
+354 LLTQVD
-361 SSSYGDLVLPLV
+361 SGSSYGDFVAPLIV
-373 MLGLAIGL
+373 LGLAIGL

-396 AELGVGG
+396 SELGVGG

-418 AILGSVLA
+418 AILGSLLA
-426 SSYSS
+426 TSYSG
-431 HLADATAGS
+431 HLSDATAGS
-440 KLPAGA
+440 RLPGSS
-446 LATAQDS
+446 LETAQDS

-464 GDKARQLGEQAAQ
+464 GDRARQL
-477 SANAEQ
+477 AEQ
-483 AAQLKAQAGQ
+483 AAHTSDPQQAERLRAQAGQ

-507 SFSDAVAHTSLV
+507 SFADAVAHTSSA

-527 TVLVAVLLPSK
+527 TVVVAVLLPRK
-538 ARTEAEAEIDAD
+538 GEPVDE
-550 ADADADADT
+550 
-559 ETETG
+559 
-564 VVSETGAGSETEAG
+564 
-578 AVSDTETEAGSGT
+578 
-591 DADAGSEAGVGAGVS
+591 
-606 TGAEAPAGKPAEA
+606 GAEDRES
-619 EKPVGSEGAS
+619 ESVG
-629 EGGTEA
+629 
-635 GTVTPRAAVS
+635 

>member
-1 MRLVMNEPVERM
+1 MRLVMNEPAERM

-35 MANTALTVAAPDMTR
+35 MANTALTVAAPDMTA
-50 DLGLSSADLQW
+50 DLGLNSADLQW

-91 LGLVVFGGGAVAGS
+91 LGLVVFAGGSVFGYLAD
-105 LVGSSTGV
+105 SSTTV
-113 IAARAVMGVGAALI
+113 IAARAVMGAGAAMI
-127 MPATLSLLAATFPRA
+127 MPATLSLLASTFPRA

-148 VLWTATAGLA
+148 TLWTATAGLA
-158 IAAGPLVAGALLENH
+158 IAAGPLVAGALLANH
-173 GWSSTFLINVPIAAL
+173 GWSSTFLINVPIALL
-188 AIVGALVL
+188 AVLGAFVL
-196 VPPSKAAHHNRIDYV
+196 VPPSKAADRGRIDYG
-211 GGLLSVVWIGSLVY
+211 GGLLSVVWIAALVY

-242 AVVAGAG
+242 AVVAGVA
-249 LVLFVLWEL
+249 LVAFILWEL

-263 VIDVRRFA
+263 LLDVRRFT
-271 NRRFAGSNLAVAL
+271 NRGFAGSNLAVAL

-301 FVLGYDALDTGV
+301 FVLGYDALDTGL

-327 LTGYLTPRI
+327 LTGFLTPRV
-336 GMRFT
+336 GMKWT

-346 VGGTVALA
+346 VGGTAALA

-361 SSSYGDLVLPLV
+361 SASYGDFVAPLV
-373 MLGLAIGL
+373 VLGLSIGL

-396 AELGVGG
+396 SELGVGG

-418 AILGSVLA
+418 AILGSLLA
-426 SSYSS
+426 TSYSG
-431 HLADATAGS
+431 HLSDATAGS
-440 KLPAGA
+440 KLPASS
-446 LATAQDS
+446 LSTAQDS

-464 GDKARQLGEQAAQ
+464 GDKARQL
-477 SANAEQ
+477 AEQ
-483 AAQLKAQAGQ
+483 AAHTGDPQQAERLRAQAEQ
-493 LADGARQMADAVGS
+493 LGGGARQMADAVGS
-507 SFSDAVAHTSLV
+507 SFSDAVAHTSLI
-519 GAVILGVG
+519 GAVVLGIG
-527 TVLVAVLLPSK
+527 TVVVALLLPGK
-538 ARTEAEAEIDAD
+538 EKTVEEPAEENR
-550 ADADADADT
+550 
-559 ETETG
+559 ELE
-564 VVSETGAGSETEAG
+564 S
-578 AVSDTETEAGSGT
+578 
-591 DADAGSEAGVGAGVS
+591 AGV
-606 TGAEAPAGKPAEA
+606 
-619 EKPVGSEGAS
+619 
-629 EGGTEA
+629 
-635 GTVTPRAAVS
+635 R

>member
-1 MRLVMNEPVERM
+1 MQSACASGREWWNVMNLVVKQPVAEM
-13 DRPYA
+13 AGPYR

-105 LVGSSTGV
+105 LVGSATGV
-113 IAARAVMGVGAALI
+113 IAARAVMGVGAAMI
-127 MPATLSLLAATFPRA
+127 MPATLSLLAASFPRA

-158 IAAGPLVAGALLENH
+158 IAAGPLVAGALLQHH
-173 GWSSTFLINVPIAAL
+173 GWASTFLINVPIAVL
-188 AIVGALVL
+188 AIIGAFVL
-196 VPPSKAAHHNRIDYV
+196 VPPSKAGHHGRIDYV
-211 GGLLSVVWIGSLVY
+211 GGLLSVISVGALVY

-230 PHFGWGVKAVTA
+230 PHFGWGAKAVTA

-249 LVLFVLWEL
+249 FVVFVLWEL

-263 VIDVRRFA
+263 VLDVRRYLD
-271 NRRFAGSNLAVAL
+271 RGFAGSNLAVAL

-301 FVLGYDALDTGV
+301 FVLGFDAFETGV

-327 LTGYLTPRI
+327 LTGILTPRL
-336 GMRFT
+336 GMRVT

-346 VGGTVALA
+346 VGGTASLA
-354 LLTRVDA
+354 LLTRIDA
-361 SSSYGDLVLPLV
+361 GSGYGEFVLPLV
-373 MLGLAIGL
+373 LLGLAIGL

-396 AELGVGG
+396 SELGVGG
-403 AVNDTSL
+403 AVNDTSI

-418 AILGSVLA
+418 AILGSVLSGA
-426 SSYSS
+426 YSS
-431 HLADATAGS
+431 HLADTVGG

-446 LATAQDS
+446 LSTAQDS
-453 VGAGYAVAQGI
+453 VGAGLAVAEKVGA
-464 GDKARQLGEQAAQ
+464 KAGPEQAHA
-477 SANAEQ
+477 
-483 AAQLKAQAGQ
+483 LV
-493 LADGARQMADAVGS
+493 DAVNGA
-507 SFSDAVAHTSLV
+507 FSQAVAHTSLV

-527 TVLVAVLLPSK
+527 TVLVAVLIPGRGR
-538 ARTEAEAEIDAD
+538 RTEPEA
-550 ADADADADT
+550 
-559 ETETG
+559 
-564 VVSETGAGSETEAG
+564 
-578 AVSDTETEAGSGT
+578 
-591 DADAGSEAGVGAGVS
+591 
-606 TGAEAPAGKPAEA
+606 APAEEPA
-619 EKPVGSEGAS
+619 
-629 EGGTEA
+629 T
-635 GTVTPRAAVS
+635 TAA

>member
-1 MRLVMNEPVERM
+1 MRLVLTEPVDKME
-13 DRPYA
+13 RPYA

-79 IGDKYSRRGALV
+79 IGDKYSRRGALL
-91 LGLVVFGGGAVAGS
+91 LGLTVFGGGAVFGYLADS
-105 LVGSSTGV
+105 ATTV
-113 IAARAVMGVGAALI
+113 IAARAVMGTGAALI

-148 VLWTATAGLA
+148 TLWTSTAGLA
-158 IAAGPLVAGALLENH
+158 IAAGPVVAGALLKNH
-173 GWSSTFLINVPIAAL
+173 GWASTFLINVPIAAVAL
-188 AIVGALVL
+188 VASLVL
-196 VPPSKAAHHNRIDYV
+196 VPPSRAGHHDRIDYV

-249 LVLFVLWEL
+249 LLLFVLWEL

-263 VIDVRRFA
+263 VLDVRRFA
-271 NRRFAGSNLAVAL
+271 ERRFAGSNLAVAL

-301 FVLGYDALDTGV
+301 FVLGYDALGTGL

-320 AVFVGSA
+320 AVFAGSA
-327 LTGYLTPRI
+327 LTGYLTPRV
-336 GMRFT
+336 GMKWT

-346 VGGTVALA
+346 VGGTTALA

-361 SSSYGDLVLPLV
+361 GSSYGDFVVPLV
-373 MLGLAIGL
+373 ILGLAIGL
-381 ALSPCTDAIMGAFPE
+381 ALSPSTDAIMGSFPE
-396 AELGVGG
+396 SELGVGG
-403 AVNDTSL
+403 AVNDTSI

-418 AILGSVLA
+418 AILGSLLA
-426 SSYSS
+426 TSYSG

-440 KLPAGA
+440 RLPAGT

-464 GDKARQLGEQAAQ
+464 SEKAQQLAAQAARTTDPQ
-477 SANAEQ
+477 Q
-483 AAQLKAQAGQ
+483 AAQLKAQARQ
-493 LADGARQMADAVGS
+493 LAGGARQMADAVGS

-519 GAVILGVG
+519 GAVVLAVG
-527 TVLVAVLLPSK
+527 TLAVALLLPGRK
-538 ARTEAEAEIDAD
+538 RT
-550 ADADADADT
+550 
-559 ETETG
+559 
-564 VVSETGAGSETEAG
+564 AG
-578 AVSDTETEAGSGT
+578 AE
-591 DADAGSEAGVGAGVS
+591 
-606 TGAEAPAGKPAEA
+606 PAE
-619 EKPVGSEGAS
+619 PVEEREMAGA
-629 EGGTEA
+629 
-635 GTVTPRAAVS
+635 AAN

>member
-1 MRLVMNEPVERM
+1 MGLVIKEPVETM
-13 DRPYA
+13 EAPYR

-35 MANTALTVAAPDMTR
+35 MANTALTVAAPDMTK
-50 DLGLSSADLQW
+50 DLGLSSSDLQW

-91 LGLVVFGGGAVAGS
+91 LGLLVFAGASVAGS
-105 LVGSSTGV
+105 LVESSTGV
-113 IAARAVMGVGAALI
+113 IASRAVMGVGAALI
-127 MPATLSLLAATFPRA
+127 MPATLSLLASTFPRA

-148 VLWTATAGLA
+148 LLWTATAGIA

-173 GWSSTFLINVPIAAL
+173 GWASTFLINVPVAL
-188 AIVGALVL
+188 LAVVGAFVL
-196 VPPSKAAHHNRIDYV
+196 VPPSRAAHHDRIDYV
-211 GGLLSVVWIGSLVY
+211 GGLLSVVSVGALVY
-225 MIIEG
+225 MIIQG
-230 PHFGWGVKAVTA
+230 PHFGWDAKAIGA
-242 AVVAGAG
+242 AVVAGLG
-249 LVLFVLWEL
+249 FVVFVLWEL

-263 VIDVRRFA
+263 VLNVRRFA
-271 NRRFAGSNLAVAL
+271 HRMFSGSLLAVAL

-301 FVLGYDALDTGV
+301 FVLGYTPLETGV

-327 LTGYLTPRI
+327 LTGFLTPRL
-336 GMRFT
+336 GMKVT

-346 VGGTVALA
+346 VAGTVALA
-354 LLTRVDA
+354 LLTQVD
-361 SSSYGDLVLPLV
+361 SGSGYGDFLAPLII
-373 MLGLAIGL
+373 LGVAIGL

-426 SSYSS
+426 KSYSS
-431 HLADATAGS
+431 HLADATAGT
-440 KLPAGA
+440 KLPASA

-464 GDKARQLGEQAAQ
+464 GDQARQLGAQALHAGTPQ
-477 SANAEQ
+477 Q
-483 AAQLKAQAGQ
+483 AAQLKAQAEQ
-493 LADGARQMADAVGS
+493 LAAGAQQMSHAVGS
-507 SFSDAVAHTSLV
+507 AFSDAVARTSLV

-527 TVLVAVLLPSK
+527 TVLVAVLLPRRDK
-538 ARTEAEAEIDAD
+538 GDERP
-550 ADADADADT
+550 
-559 ETETG
+559 
-564 VVSETGAGSETEAG
+564 SESVEERE
-578 AVSDTETEAGSGT
+578 SL
-591 DADAGSEAGVGAGVS
+591 
-606 TGAEAPAGKPAEA
+606 
-619 EKPVGSEGAS
+619 PV
-629 EGGTEA
+629 
-635 GTVTPRAAVS
+635 

>member
-1 MRLVMNEPVERM
+1 MRLVMTEPAERM

-35 MANTALTVAAPDMTR
+35 MANTALTVAAPAMTE

-91 LGLVVFGGGAVAGS
+91 LGLVVFGGGAVSGYLAGS
-105 LVGSSTGV
+105 ATAV
-113 IAARAVMGVGAALI
+113 IAARAVMGAGAAMI

-148 VLWTATAGLA
+148 TLWTATAGLA
-158 IAAGPLVAGALLENH
+158 IAAGPLVAGALLEHH

-188 AIVGALVL
+188 AVVGALVL
-196 VPPSKAAHHNRIDYV
+196 VPPSKAGHQGRIDYG
-211 GGLLSVVWIGSLVY
+211 GGLLSVVWIGALVY

-230 PHFGWGVKAVTA
+230 PHFGWGVKAVGA
-242 AVVAGAG
+242 AVVAGVA
-249 LVLFVLWEL
+249 LVAFVLWEL

-263 VIDVRRFA
+263 VLDVRRFTD
-271 NRRFAGSNLAVAL
+271 RRFAGSNLAVAL

-301 FVLGYDALDTGV
+301 FVLGYDALDTGL

-327 LTGYLTPRI
+327 LTGYLTPRV
-336 GMRFT
+336 GMKWT

-346 VGGTVALA
+346 VGGTAALA
-354 LLTRVDA
+354 LLTRVD
-361 SSSYGDLVLPLV
+361 SGSSYGDFVAPLIV
-373 MLGLAIGL
+373 LGLAIGL

-396 AELGVGG
+396 SQLGIGG

-418 AILGSVLA
+418 AILGSLLA
-426 SSYSS
+426 TSYSG
-431 HLADATAGS
+431 HLADATAGG
-440 KLPAGA
+440 KLPASA
-446 LATAQDS
+446 LQTAQDS

-464 GDKARQLGEQAAQ
+464 GDKARRL
-477 SANAEQ
+477 AEQ
-483 AAQLKAQAGQ
+483 AAHTSDPQQAERLRTQAEQ
-493 LADGARQMADAVGS
+493 LAGGARQMADAVGS
-507 SFSDAVAHTSLV
+507 SFADAVAHTSLA

-527 TVLVAVLLPSK
+527 TVVVALLLPGK
-538 ARTEAEAEIDAD
+538 GKTADEPAEEK
-550 ADADADADT
+550 
-559 ETETG
+559 ELE
-564 VVSETGAGSETEAG
+564 S
-578 AVSDTETEAGSGT
+578 
-591 DADAGSEAGVGAGVS
+591 AGVH
-606 TGAEAPAGKPAEA
+606 
-619 EKPVGSEGAS
+619 
-629 EGGTEA
+629 
-635 GTVTPRAAVS
+635 

>member
-35 MANTALTVAAPDMTR
+35 MANTALTVAAPDMTQ

-79 IGDKYSRRGALV
+79 IGDKYSRRGALI

-105 LVGSSTGV
+105 LVGSSAGV

-158 IAAGPLVAGALLENH
+158 IAAGPLVAGALLEHH
-173 GWSSTFLINVPIAAL
+173 GWSSTFLINVPVAVL
-188 AIVGALVL
+188 AVVGALVL
-196 VPPSKAAHHNRIDYV
+196 VPPSRAAHRHRIDYV

-230 PHFGWGVKAVTA
+230 PHFGWGVKAVSA

-249 LVLFVLWEL
+249 LLLFVLWEL

-263 VIDVRRFA
+263 VVDVRRFTQ
-271 NRRFAGSNLAVAL
+271 RRFAGSNLAVAL

-327 LTGYLTPRI
+327 LTGYLTPRV
-336 GMRFT
+336 GMRIT

-346 VGGTVALA
+346 VGGTAALA

-361 SSSYGDLVLPLV
+361 ASSYGDFVLPLV
-373 MLGLAIGL
+373 ILGLAIGL

-426 SSYSS
+426 GSYSS
-431 HLADATAGS
+431 HLADATAGG
-440 KLPAGA
+440 KLPADA
-446 LATAQDS
+446 LSTAQDS

-477 SANAEQ
+477 TTDPGQ
-483 AAQLKAQAGQ
+483 AAQLKAQAGE
-493 LADGARQMADAVGS
+493 LADGARQMTDAVGS

-519 GAVILGVG
+519 GALVLGVG
-527 TVLVAVLLPSK
+527 TVLVAVLLPRK
-538 ARTEAEAEIDAD
+538 GHPGTDAETGTGPGER
-550 ADADADADT
+550 ADT
-559 ETETG
+559 GTD
-564 VVSETGAGSETEAG
+564 TEAG
-578 AVSDTETEAGSGT
+578 ADSTARTAPEAGADSGADSDADSGDAAEAAESTEAGAS
-591 DADAGSEAGVGAGVS
+591 AGNTA
-606 TGAEAPAGKPAEA
+606 
-619 EKPVGSEGAS
+619 
-629 EGGTEA
+629 
-635 GTVTPRAAVS
+635 R

>member
-1 MRLVMNEPVERM
+1 MRLVVNQPVEEM
-13 DRPYA
+13 EQPYR

-35 MANTALTVAAPDMTR
+35 MANTALTVAAPDMTQ

-105 LVGSSTGV
+105 LVDSSEGV
-113 IAARAVMGVGAALI
+113 IAARAVMGVGAAMI

-158 IAAGPLVAGALLENH
+158 IAAGPLVAGALLESH
-173 GWSSTFLINVPIAAL
+173 GWASTFLINVPVAAL
-188 AIVGALVL
+188 AIVGAFVL
-196 VPPSKAAHHNRIDYV
+196 IPPSKAARHGRIDYV
-211 GGLLSVVWIGSLVY
+211 GGLLSVVWVAALVY
-225 MIIEG
+225 MIIQG
-230 PHFGWGVKAVTA
+230 PHFGWGAQAITA

-249 LVLFVLWEL
+249 LVLFVVWEL

-263 VIDVRRFA
+263 VLDVRRFLD
-271 NRRFAGSNLAVAL
+271 RGFAGSNLAVAL

-294 YLTQHLQ
+294 FLTQHLQ
-301 FVLGYDALDTGV
+301 FVLGYNAFETGV

-327 LTGYLTPRI
+327 LTGFLTPRL
-336 GMRFT
+336 GMRTT

-346 VGGTVALA
+346 AGGTAALA

-361 SSSYGDLVLPLV
+361 ASTYGDFVLPLV
-373 MLGLAIGL
+373 VLGLAIGL
-381 ALSPCTDAIMGAFPE
+381 SLSPCTDAIMGAFPE
-396 AELGVGG
+396 SELGVGG

-426 SSYSS
+426 GSYSS
-431 HLADATAGS
+431 HLADATVGT
-440 KLPAGA
+440 KLPADA
-446 LATAQDS
+446 LTTAQDS

-464 GDKARQLGEQAAQ
+464 GEQAKQLAGQ
-477 SANAEQ
+477 AAKAGTPEQ
-483 AAQLKAQAGQ
+483 AAQLKGQSGQ
-493 LADGARQMADAVGS
+493 LAEGARQMADAVGAA
-507 SFSDAVAHTSLV
+507 FSDAVAHTSLV
-519 GAVILGVG
+519 GAAVLGAG
-527 TVLVAVLLPSK
+527 TVLVAVLLPRRTRVPAQDAPEPAREP
-538 ARTEAEAEIDAD
+538 ART
-550 ADADADADT
+550 
-559 ETETG
+559 
-564 VVSETGAGSETEAG
+564 GA
-578 AVSDTETEAGSGT
+578 
-591 DADAGSEAGVGAGVS
+591 
-606 TGAEAPAGKPAEA
+606 
-619 EKPVGSEGAS
+619 
-629 EGGTEA
+629 
-635 GTVTPRAAVS
+635 

>member
-1 MRLVMNEPVERM
+1 MRLVMTEPVERM
-13 DRPYA
+13 ERPYA

-35 MANTALTVAAPDMTR
+35 MANTALTVAAPDMTK

-91 LGLVVFGGGAVAGS
+91 LGLVVFGGGAVFGYLADS
-105 LVGSSTGV
+105 AATV

-148 VLWTATAGLA
+148 TLWTATAGLA
-158 IAAGPLVAGALLENH
+158 IAAGPVVAGALLRDH
-173 GWSSTFLINVPIAAL
+173 GWSSTFLINVPVAAVALIAAF
-188 AIVGALVL
+188 VL
-196 VPPSKAAHHNRIDYV
+196 VPPSKAGHHDRIDYV
-211 GGLLSVVWIGSLVY
+211 GGVLSVIWTAALVY

-230 PHFGWGVKAVTA
+230 PHFGWGAKAIGA
-242 AVVAGAG
+242 AVVAGVG
-249 LVLFVLWEL
+249 LVAFVLWEL

-263 VIDVRRFA
+263 LLDVRRFTA
-271 NRRFAGSNLAVAL
+271 RRFAGSNLAVAL

-301 FVLGYDALDTGV
+301 FVLGYDALQTGV

-327 LTGYLTPRI
+327 LTALLTPRV
-336 GMRFT
+336 GMKWT
-341 VTAGM
+341 VGAGM
-346 VGGTVALA
+346 AGGTVALA

-361 SSSYGDLVLPLV
+361 GSTYGDFVAPLII
-373 MLGLAIGL
+373 LGLAIGL

-396 AELGVGG
+396 SELGVGG

-418 AILGSVLA
+418 AILGSLLA
-426 SSYSS
+426 TSYGD
-431 HLADATAGS
+431 HLSDATKGS
-440 KLPAGA
+440 KLPASA
-446 LATAQDS
+446 LDTAQDS

-464 GDKARQLGEQAAQ
+464 GEKAHQAAARAQ
-477 SANAEQ
+477 QATDPQQ
-483 AAQLKAQAGQ
+483 AAQLKQQAGE
-493 LADGARQMADAVGS
+493 LATGARQMADAVGS
-507 SFSDAVAHTSLV
+507 AFSDAVAHTSLV

-527 TVLVAVLLPSK
+527 TVLVAVLLP
-538 ARTEAEAEIDAD
+538 RREAATAEQQD
-550 ADADADADT
+550 
-559 ETETG
+559 
-564 VVSETGAGSETEAG
+564 
-578 AVSDTETEAGSGT
+578 
-591 DADAGSEAGVGAGVS
+591 
-606 TGAEAPAGKPAEA
+606 A
-619 EKPVGSEGAS
+619 EKELADSRTA
-629 EGGTEA
+629 
-635 GTVTPRAAVS
+635 

>member
-1 MRLVMNEPVERM
+1 MRLVMTEPVERM

-35 MANTALTVAAPDMTR
+35 MANTALTVAAPDMTK

-91 LGLVVFGGGAVAGS
+91 LGLLVFGGGAVFGYLAD
-105 LVGSSTGV
+105 SSTTV

-158 IAAGPLVAGALLENH
+158 IAAGPVVAGALLRDH
-173 GWSSTFLINVPIAAL
+173 GWSSTFLINVPIAAV

-196 VPPSKAAHHNRIDYV
+196 VPPSNSGHQDRVDYV
-211 GGLLSVVWIGSLVY
+211 GGLLSVLWTGALVY

-230 PHFGWGVKAVTA
+230 PHFGWGAKAVGA

-249 LVLFVLWEL
+249 LIAFVVWEL

-263 VIDVRRFA
+263 ILDVRRFTG
-271 NRRFAGSNLAVAL
+271 RRFAGSNLAVAL

-301 FVLGYDALDTGV
+301 FVLRYDALETGV

-327 LTGYLTPRI
+327 LTGWLTPRV
-336 GMRFT
+336 GMKWT
-341 VTAGM
+341 VSAGM
-346 VGGTVALA
+346 VGGTTALA
-354 LLTRVDA
+354 LLTRIDA
-361 SSSYGDLVLPLV
+361 GSGYGDFVAPLV
-373 MLGLAIGL
+373 ILGLAIGL

-396 AELGVGG
+396 SELGVGG

-418 AILGSVLA
+418 AILGSLLA
-426 SSYSS
+426 TSYGD

-440 KLPAGA
+440 RLPADA
-446 LATAQDS
+446 LDTAQDS

-464 GDKARQLGEQAAQ
+464 GEKAHQAA
-477 SANAEQ
+477 AQ
-483 AAQLKAQAGQ
+483 AQQATDPQQAGQ
-493 LADGARQMADAVGS
+493 LKQQAAELAAGARQMSDAVGS
-507 SFSDAVAHTSLV
+507 AFSDAVAHTSLV
-519 GAVILGVG
+519 GAVVLGVG
-527 TVLVAVLLPSK
+527 TVLVAFLLPRRE
-538 ARTEAEAEIDAD
+538 AAAPEATED
-550 ADADADADT
+550 
-559 ETETG
+559 
-564 VVSETGAGSETEAG
+564 
-578 AVSDTETEAGSGT
+578 
-591 DADAGSEAGVGAGVS
+591 
-606 TGAEAPAGKPAEA
+606 
-619 EKPVGSEGAS
+619 EKELVDS
-629 EGGTEA
+629 
-635 GTVTPRAAVS
+635 AAA